1 MSRFSRLAVLAAS
14 GLAVAG
20 AGSIPTASAAM
31 TRTMHLHGGMY
42 THKAMATARV
52 TEVSKDDYRIQ
63 ITASGLPAPEMLHV
77 KPQRHA
83 YIAWIVD
90 GMDKNAMMGVIPLT
104 LDKASGVYSANKVV
118 MVKHVT
124 RIVVTA
130 DKSAMQH
137 METMPAVTVLDTS
150 MKAGM

>member
-1 MSRFSRLAVLAAS
+1 MSRFFRLAVLAAT

-20 AGSIPTASAAM
+20 AGSLPTASAAM

-83 YIAWIVD
+83 YIAWVVD
-90 GMDKNAMMGVIPLT
+90 GMDKHAMMGVIPLA
-104 LDKASGVYSANKVV
+104 LDKKSGVYSANKVV
-118 MVKHVT
+118 MLKHVT

-137 METMPAVTVLDTS
+137 METMPAVTVLDS
-150 MKAGM
+150 AMKSGM

>member
-1 MSRFSRLAVLAAS
+1 MSRFFRLAVLAAT

-20 AGSIPTASAAM
+20 AGSLPTASAAM

-83 YIAWIVD
+83 YIAWVVD
-90 GMDKNAMMGVIPLT
+90 GMDKHAMMGAVPLT
-104 LDKASGVYSANKVV
+104 LDKASGVYSANRVV
-118 MVKHVT
+118 MIQHVT

-137 METMPAVTVLDTS
+137 MATMPETIVLDS
-150 MKAGM
+150 AMKGGM

>member
-1 MSRFSRLAVLAAS
+1 
-14 GLAVAG
+14 
-20 AGSIPTASAAM
+20 
-31 TRTMHLHGGMY
+31 MHLHGGMY

-52 TEVSKDDYRIQ
+52 SEVSKDDYRIQ
-63 ITASGLPAPEMLHV
+63 IMASGLPAQEMLHV

-90 GMDKNAMMGVIPLT
+90 GMDKHAMMGVIALT
-104 LDKASGVYSANKVV
+104 LNKTTGVYSANKVV

-124 RIVVTA
+124 RIFVTA

-137 METMPAVTVLDTS
+137 MATMPAVTVLDTS
-150 MKAGM
+150 MKSGM